1 MTAYSHNKF
10 YVGLTTRAPFAAV
23 LMRRHFT
30 GAMVVGGAWQNERS
44 TQPVLDEL
52 RDRLKA
58 EFGGNWLDSDITALI
73 EDSESGRGLAELAE
87 NAVPLGWSFLYYGAE
102 VMRQSLESVL
112 RLEGPTTAKLQIDE
126 NCPGAR
132 ELAAALDNKIEGGYY
147 DALALCVFQAKEDEG
162 LKNYK
167 EPEVDYKFNVDDF

>member
-1 MTAYSHNKF
+1 M
-10 YVGLTTRAPFAAV
+10 
-23 LMRRHFT
+23 
-30 GAMVVGGAWQNERS
+30 
-44 TQPVLDEL
+44 
-52 RDRLKA
+52 
-58 EFGGNWLDSDITALI
+58 
-73 EDSESGRGLAELAE
+73 
-87 NAVPLGWSFLYYGAE
+87 YYGAE